1 MSGWC
6 RVSRS
11 ASIPRRGLSYLL
23 VFAAAAV
30 GAGLVR
36 TVATTYLPVM
46 LADLKDSPGLIGTVM
61 IINAVS
67 GFAVPLSVGI
77 WSDRRHSVRHG
88 RRPFIAWGSLVAAAG
103 LAAVALGARNSF
115 FLAAL
120 FGLVAYVGVNAVT
133 TAHRAL
139 VHDCFEDGSHARAN
153 GAQEVAMLLGALLGL
168 VAGGLLS
175 MAATWAPFVL
185 AAVAMPLL
193 AWPTL
198 RRVPV
203 PSDLAHRALGL
214 APRSPVRHYVSILVR
229 PGVRAMLA
237 AEILWVLGYAAL
249 PVFFVLYAKNVL
261 GLSTAVASLWL
272 AGFVVVAGLVM
283 AGAAH
288 ITTARFHKPALIIGV
303 ALMGA
308 GFLAVAAS
316 STLLTVSLA
325 VIPAAVGFGLIST
338 LGFSL
343 FAAIIPRG
351 DAGGYTAL
359 YFSLRAAAAMVALP
373 LAGWLIAATGSY
385 RSLFVL
391 GGAATLAALLPLAFA
406 PTPARASAMRAHPA

>member
-1 MSGWC
+1 MSL
-6 RVSRS
+6 
-11 ASIPRRGLSYLL
+11 PRRGLSYLL
-23 VFAAAAV
+23 VFAAAAI

-36 TVATTYLPVM
+36 TVATTYLPVI
-46 LADLKDSPGLIGTVM
+46 LADVKDSPGLIGSVM
-61 IINAVS
+61 VINAVS

-77 WSDRRHSVRHG
+77 WSDRRHGDRHG
-88 RRPFIAWGSLVAAAG
+88 RRPFIAVGSLVAAAG

-115 FLAAL
+115 LLAAL
-120 FGLVAYVGVNAVT
+120 FGLVAYVGVNVVT

-139 VHDCFEDGSHARAN
+139 VHDCFEDGNHARAN
-153 GAQEVAMLLGALLGL
+153 GAQEVAMLVGALLGL

-185 AAVAMPLL
+185 AAVGMPLL

-203 PSDLAHRALGL
+203 VPDLAQRALGRV
-214 APRSPVRHYVSILVR
+214 PRTPVQQYVGILVR

-237 AEILWVLGYAAL
+237 AEILWVIGYAAL

-261 GLSTAVASLWL
+261 GLSTAIASLWL
-272 AGFVVVAGLVM
+272 AGFAVMAGLVM
-283 AGAAH
+283 AWAAH
-288 ITTARFHKPALIIGV
+288 ITTPRFHKPALIVGV

-316 STLLTVSLA
+316 SSLLAVSIA

-373 LAGWLIAATGSY
+373 FAGWLIAATGSY
-385 RSLFVL
+385 RSLFLL

-406 PTPARASAMRAHPA
+406 PSPSRAAAMRLQAA

>member
-1 MSGWC
+1 
-6 RVSRS
+6 V
-11 ASIPRRGLSYLL
+11 I
-23 VFAAAAV
+23 
-30 GAGLVR
+30 
-36 TVATTYLPVM
+36 
-46 LADLKDSPGLIGTVM
+46 LADVKDSPGLIGSVM
-61 IINAVS
+61 LINALA
-67 GFAVPLSVGI
+67 GFAVPLAVGI
-77 WSDRRHSVRHG
+77 WSDRRHSDQHG
-88 RRPFIAWGSLVAAAG
+88 RRPFIAVGSLVAAAG

-115 FLAAL
+115 LLAAL
-120 FGLVAYVGVNAVT
+120 FGLVAYVGVNSVT

-139 VHDCFEDGSHARAN
+139 VHDCFDEGSHARAN
-153 GAQEVAMLLGALLGL
+153 GAQELAMLVGALLGL

-185 AAVAMPLL
+185 AAVGMPVL

-203 PSDLAHRALGL
+203 AAGLAHRALDR
-214 APRSPVRHYVSILVR
+214 APRPPVRHYLSILVR

-249 PVFFVLYAKNVL
+249 PVFFVLYARNVL
-261 GLSTAVASLWL
+261 GLSTGMASLWL
-272 AGFVVVAGLVM
+272 AGFAVGSGVVM
-283 AGAAH
+283 GAAGH
-288 ITTARFHKPALIIGV
+288 VTTARWHKPGLILGV

-308 GFLAVAAS
+308 GFFAVAAS
-316 STLLTVSLA
+316 SNIFTVSMA
-325 VIPAAVGFGLIST
+325 VIPAAIGFGLIST

-385 RSLFVL
+385 RSLFL
-391 GGAATLAALLPLAFA
+391 LAGAATLAALLPLAFV
-406 PTPARASAMRAHPA
+406 PSRARAAAMRAATP

>member
-1 MSGWC
+1 MRC
-6 RVSRS
+6 PVSS
-11 ASIPRRGLSYLL
+11 PVSLRRKGLAYLL

-36 TVATTYLPVM
+36 TVATTYLPVI
-46 LADLKDSPGLIGTVM
+46 LADVRDSPGLIGSVM
-61 IINAVS
+61 IINALA
-67 GFAVPLSVGI
+67 GFAVPLAVGI
-77 WSDRRHSVRHG
+77 WSDRRHSDRHG
-88 RRPFIAWGSLVAAAG
+88 RRPFIAVGSLIAAAG

-115 FLAAL
+115 LLAAL
-120 FGLVAYVGVNAVT
+120 FGLVAYIGVNVVT

-139 VHDCFEDGSHARAN
+139 VHDCFEQVGHARAN
-153 GAQEVAMLLGALLGL
+153 GAQEVAMLVGALLGL

-175 MAATWAPFVL
+175 IAATWAPFVL
-185 AAVAMPLL
+185 AAAGMPLL

-203 PSDLAHRALGL
+203 PTGLAHRALDV
-214 APRSPVRHYVSILVR
+214 APRPPVRHYVSILVR

-261 GLSTAVASLWL
+261 GLNTAVASLWL
-272 AGFVVVAGLVM
+272 AGFAVVSGLVM
-283 AGAAH
+283 AASAH
-288 ITTARFHKPALIIGV
+288 ATTSRLHKPALIIGV
-303 ALMGA
+303 ALMGVA
-308 GFLAVAAS
+308 FLGVAATTS
-316 STLLTVSLA
+316 LVAVSMA
-325 VIPAAVGFGLIST
+325 VFVAAVGFGLIST

-373 LAGWLIAATGSY
+373 VAGWLIAATGSY
-385 RSLFVL
+385 RSLFIL
-391 GGAATLAALLPLAFA
+391 GGVATLAALLPLAFA
-406 PTPARASAMRAHPA
+406 PNPTRARALRASPA